1 MNKLLCCLLFLLISV
16 PALGMHPVMK
26 RKALPLGRPDASK
39 FEAFRDLNFK
49 YIKAVES
56 GTIRDV
62 SKCLEEGA
70 NVNALNRFGRP
81 ALLLAVL
88 RKKGN
93 AGIVCELLNSG
104 AAVNATT
111 SDRKT
116 ALMFVA
122 QNGNSKLAMVL
133 LGRKNINIDAQD
145 SQRMTALM
153 YAVQHKNYDIVRML
167 LEHKADVNLINNL
180 GQAALMIAVESGNID
195 IVAELV
201 CMGKA
206 PVNLPNRDGITPLMR
221 AAEKGYADVVQW
233 LISNGVDINASRS
246 PRVFETPL
254 MRAAKTGDIEMARLL
269 ISKGAVIDISDS
281 TGWTA
286 LMSSLDS
293 GNIEMMQLLLEHG
306 ADVNAIGSGR
316 TVLMWA
322 VQDRKIDFI
331 RLLLERG
338 VEVSAA
344 ATDGTTALEIARRNG
359 DSEMIELLQRYE
371 IGAFLAGLKMNDQ
384 MDVER

>member
-1 MNKLLCCLLFLLISV
+1 
-16 PALGMHPVMK
+16 LGMHSVPR

-39 FEAFRDLNFK
+39 LEEFRHLNFK

-88 RKKGN
+88 RKKSN
-93 AGIVCELLNSG
+93 VGIVCELLSRG
-104 AAVNATT
+104 AEVNAATI
-111 SDRKT
+111 DRKT

-133 LGRKNINIDAQD
+133 LGRKDIHINAQD
-145 SQRMTALM
+145 SQGMTALM
-153 YAVQHKNYDIVRML
+153 YAVQNKNRDIVSLL
-167 LEHKADVNLINNL
+167 LERKADVNQINNL
-180 GQAALMIAVESGNID
+180 GQSALMIAVESGNID
-195 IVAELV
+195 IIAELIG
-201 CMGKA
+201 MGKA
-206 PVNLPNRDGITPLMR
+206 PLNLPNRDGITPLMR
-221 AAEKGYADVVQW
+221 AAEKGYADIVQW
-233 LISNGVDINASRS
+233 LIDNGVDINDSHSSRF
-246 PRVFETPL
+246 FETPL
-254 MRAAKTGDIEMARLL
+254 MRAAKIGHSEMARLL
-269 ISKGAVIDISDS
+269 IRKGAAVDISDS

-293 GNIEMMQLLLEHG
+293 GNIEMMKLLLDHE
-306 ADVNAIGSGR
+306 ADVNAVGSGR

-322 VQDRKIDFI
+322 VQDRKIDFV

-338 VEVSAA
+338 ADVSAVA
-344 ATDGTTALEIARRNG
+344 ADGTTALEIARRGG
-359 DSEMIELLQRYE
+359 DSEIIELLQCYE
-371 IGAFLAGLKMNDQ
+371 TGVVLAGNDQ
-384 MDVER
+384 MDIER